1 MQLSLPI
8 MMLFVTLLSGCSS
21 IVSERRYLV
30 DFTSEPSRADITLKN
45 RSGSLIYTGKTPV
58 SLMLNAS
65 SGFYKGETYTLT
77 LNKKGYIEKTVIID
91 SNLDEWYFGNILIVS
106 FLGMLVVDPVT
117 GAMFELPEHSYTVLD
132 KKVSE

>member
-1 MQLSLPI
+1 MHFSLPI
-8 MMLFVTLLSGCSS
+8 MMLVVALLSGCSS
-21 IVSERRYLV
+21 IVSERKYLV
-30 DFTSEPSRADITLKN
+30 DIASEPSRADITLKN
-45 RSGSLIYTGKTPV
+45 RNGTLIHTGTTPI

-77 LNKKGYIEKTVIID
+77 LNKVGYIEKTVIID

-117 GAMFELPEHSYTVLD
+117 GAMFELPERSYTVLD